1 MCSATASFS
10 CGTIECPDHGEDMPR
25 ILIVDDE
32 KSIRGALRQ
41 VFEYEDH
48 DVVTAEDG
56 PEALERFQS
65 FRPHV
70 TFLDVKMSGLDGIE
84 VLTRIRELNANACVV
99 MISGHGTIDTAVE
112 ATHKGAFDF
121 LEKPL
126 DTGRLLVTL
135 RNALELRGL
144 TESVQLLR
152 SEVGTRHEIVGAS
165 QAIRDVMER
174 IDRVAPTDARVLI
187 TGDNGTGKELVARA
201 LHHSSSRRD
210 APFIEVNCAAIPS
223 ELIESELFG
232 HMKGSFTGAVADH
245 AGKFEQAQDGT
256 LFLDEVGDMSL
267 DAQAKVLRVL
277 EEGVLTRVGGS
288 KAVTVDVRVFAATN
302 KELSKE
308 IAEGRFRE
316 DLYYR
321 LNVVPIEVPPL
332 RERREDIEPLV
343 EYFVSQAVGSN
354 RGPSKTI
361 EDEAIFRLETLDWP
375 GNVRELR
382 NTVERLL
389 ILSPGEAVRANDVDT
404 LVAGTASGDGLGT
417 ALLNVEGFS
426 EFKENAEMAYIAH
439 KLHVNDWNVS
449 ETARRIGMPRSN
461 LYKKIEKYRLN
472 REE

>member
-1 MCSATASFS
+1 
-10 CGTIECPDHGEDMPR
+10 MPR

-32 KSIRGALRQ
+32 ESIRGALRQ

-48 DVVTAEDG
+48 EVVTAEDG
-56 PEALERFQS
+56 PEALEFYES
-65 FRPHV
+65 FRPHI
-70 TFLDVKMSGLDGIE
+70 TFLDVKMSGLDGLE
-84 VLTRIRELNANACVV
+84 VLSRIRALDAHAWVV

-112 ATHKGAFDF
+112 ATQKGAFDF

-135 RNALELRGL
+135 RNVLELRGL
-144 TESVQLLR
+144 TESVQLLQ
-152 SEVGTRHEIVGAS
+152 SEVGPRHEIVGAS

-187 TGDNGTGKELVARA
+187 TGENGTGKELVARA
-201 LHHSSSRRD
+201 LHHSSSRREG
-210 APFIEVNCAAIPS
+210 PFIEVNCAAIPS

-267 DAQAKVLRVL
+267 DAQAKVLRAL

-288 KAVTVDVRVFAATN
+288 KPITVDVRVFAATN
-302 KELSKE
+302 KDLLKE

-316 DLYYR
+316 DFYYR
-321 LNVVPIEVPPL
+321 LNVVPILVPPL

-343 EYFVSQAVGSN
+343 RFFVSNAVRSN
-354 RGPSKTI
+354 HGPPKII
-361 EDEAIFRLETLDWP
+361 EDGAMTRLEALDWP

-389 ILSPGEAVRANDVDT
+389 ILSPGEAVQAEDVDT
-404 LVAGTASGDGLGT
+404 LVTGTASRETLGT
-417 ALLNVEGFS
+417 TLLNVEAFS
-426 EFKENAEMAYIAH
+426 DFKENAEMAYIAH

-461 LYKKIEKYRLN
+461 LYKKIEKYGLN

>member
-1 MCSATASFS
+1 
-10 CGTIECPDHGEDMPR
+10 MPR

-32 KSIRGALRQ
+32 ESIRGALRQ

-48 DVVTAEDG
+48 EVVTAEDG
-56 PEALERFQS
+56 PEALEFYES

-70 TFLDVKMSGLDGIE
+70 TFLDVKMSGLDGLE
-84 VLTRIRELNANACVV
+84 VLSRIRALDAHAWVV

-112 ATHKGAFDF
+112 ATQKGAFDF

-135 RNALELRGL
+135 RNVLELRGL
-144 TESVQLLR
+144 TESVQLLQ
-152 SEVGTRHEIVGAS
+152 SEVGPRHEIVGAS

-187 TGDNGTGKELVARA
+187 TGENGTGKELVARA
-201 LHHSSSRRD
+201 LHHSSSRREG
-210 APFIEVNCAAIPS
+210 PFIEVNCAAIPS

-267 DAQAKVLRVL
+267 DAQAKVLRAL

-288 KAVTVDVRVFAATN
+288 KPITVDVRVFAATN
-302 KELSKE
+302 KDLLKE

-316 DLYYR
+316 DFYYR
-321 LNVVPIEVPPL
+321 LNVVPILVPPL
-332 RERREDIEPLV
+332 RERREDIQPLV
-343 EYFVSQAVGSN
+343 RFFVSNAVRSN
-354 RGPSKTI
+354 HGPSKMI
-361 EDEAIFRLETLDWP
+361 EDGAMTRLEALDWP

-389 ILSPGEAVRANDVDT
+389 ILSPGEAVQAEDVDT
-404 LVAGTASGDGLGT
+404 LVTGTASRETLGT
-417 ALLNVEGFS
+417 TLLNVEAFS
-426 EFKENAEMAYIAH
+426 DFKENAEMAYIAH

-461 LYKKIEKYRLN
+461 LYKKIEKYGLN

>member
-1 MCSATASFS
+1 
-10 CGTIECPDHGEDMPR
+10 MPR

-32 KSIRGALRQ
+32 ESIRGALRQ

-48 DVVTAEDG
+48 EVVTAEDG
-56 PEALERFQS
+56 PEALEFYES

-70 TFLDVKMSGLDGIE
+70 TFLDVKMSGLDGLE
-84 VLTRIRELNANACVV
+84 VLSRIRDLDAHAWVV

-135 RNALELRGL
+135 RNVLELRGL
-144 TESVQLLR
+144 TESVQLLQ
-152 SEVGTRHEIVGAS
+152 SEVGPRHEIVGAS

-187 TGDNGTGKELVARA
+187 TGENGTGKELVARA
-201 LHHSSSRRD
+201 LHHSSSRREG
-210 APFIEVNCAAIPS
+210 PFIEVNCAAIPS

-267 DAQAKVLRVL
+267 DAQAKVLRAL

-288 KAVTVDVRVFAATN
+288 KPITVDVRVFAATN
-302 KELSKE
+302 KDLSKE

-316 DLYYR
+316 DFYYR
-321 LNVVPIEVPPL
+321 LNVVPILVPAL
-332 RERREDIEPLV
+332 RERREDIQPLV
-343 EYFVSQAVGSN
+343 RFFVSNAVRSN
-354 RGPSKTI
+354 HGPPKTI
-361 EDEAIFRLETLDWP
+361 EDGAMTRLEALDWP

-389 ILSPGEAVRANDVDT
+389 ILSPGEAVRAEDVDA
-404 LVAGTASGDGLGT
+404 LVTGTASSDTLGT

-461 LYKKIEKYRLN
+461 LYKKIEKYGLN
-472 REE
+472 RE

>member
-1 MCSATASFS
+1 
-10 CGTIECPDHGEDMPR
+10 MPR

-32 KSIRGALRQ
+32 ESIRGALRQ

-48 DVVTAEDG
+48 EVVTAEDG
-56 PEALERFQS
+56 PEALESYES

-70 TFLDVKMSGLDGIE
+70 TFLDVKMSGLDGLE
-84 VLTRIRELNANACVV
+84 VLSRIRALDGNASVV

-126 DTGRLLVTL
+126 DTGRLLLTL
-135 RNALELRGL
+135 RNVLELRGL
-144 TESVQLLR
+144 AESVQLLR
-152 SEVGTRHEIVGAS
+152 SEVGTRHEIIGTS

-187 TGDNGTGKELVARA
+187 TGENGTGKELVARA
-201 LHHSSSRRD
+201 LHHASFRRD
-210 APFIEVNCAAIPS
+210 GPFIEVNCAAIPS

-267 DAQAKVLRVL
+267 EAQAKVLRVL
-277 EEGVLTRVGGS
+277 EAGVLTRVGGS

-302 KELSKE
+302 KELSTE

-321 LNVVPIEVPPL
+321 LNVVPIVVPPL
-332 RERREDIEPLV
+332 RERREDIEPLIRH
-343 EYFVSQAVGSN
+343 FVSQAVASN
-354 RGPSKTI
+354 RGPAKRF
-361 EDEAIFRLETLDWP
+361 EDGAMARLKVLDWP
-375 GNVRELR
+375 GNVREVR

-389 ILSPGEAVRANDVDT
+389 ILSPGETIRASDVDA
-404 LVAGTASGDGLGT
+404 LVVGTASGDTLGT

-426 EFKENAEMAYIAH
+426 EFKENAEMAFIAH
-439 KLHVNDWNVS
+439 KLRINDWNVS
-449 ETARRIGMPRSN
+449 ETARQIEMPRSN
-461 LYKKIEKYRLN
+461 LYKKIEKYGLN

>member
-1 MCSATASFS
+1 
-10 CGTIECPDHGEDMPR
+10 MPR

-32 KSIRGALRQ
+32 ESIRGALRQ

-48 DVVTAEDG
+48 QVVTAEDG
-56 PEALERFQS
+56 PEALEAYES

-70 TFLDVKMSGLDGIE
+70 TFLDVKMSGLDGLE
-84 VLTRIRELNANACVV
+84 VLSRIRDLDANASVI

-135 RNALELRGL
+135 RNVLELRGL
-144 TESVQLLR
+144 AESVQLLR
-152 SEVGTRHEIVGAS
+152 SEVSTRHEIVGAS

-187 TGDNGTGKELVARA
+187 TGENGTGKELVARA
-201 LHHSSSRRD
+201 LHHASSRRD
-210 APFIEVNCAAIPS
+210 GPFIEVNCAAIPS

-288 KAVTVDVRVFAATN
+288 KAITVDVRVFAATN
-302 KELSKE
+302 KELSTE
-308 IAEGRFRE
+308 ITEGRFRE

-321 LNVVPIEVPPL
+321 LNVVPIVVPPL
-332 RERREDIEPLV
+332 RERREDIQPLV
-343 EYFVSQAVGSN
+343 KHFVSQAVASN
-354 RGPSKTI
+354 HGPPKTF
-361 EDEAIFRLETLDWP
+361 EDGAMARLEALDWP
-375 GNVRELR
+375 GNVREVR

-389 ILSPGEAVRANDVDT
+389 ILSPGEAVRAGDVDA
-404 LVAGTASGDGLGT
+404 LVAGTASGDALGT

-439 KLHVNDWNVS
+439 KLRVNDWNVS
-449 ETARRIGMPRSN
+449 ETARQIEMPRSN
-461 LYKKIEKYRLN
+461 LYKKIEKYGLH

>member
-1 MCSATASFS
+1 
-10 CGTIECPDHGEDMPR
+10 MPR

-32 KSIRGALRQ
+32 ESIRGALRQ

-48 DVVTAEDG
+48 EVVTAEDG
-56 PEALERFQS
+56 PEALEFYES
-65 FRPHV
+65 FRPHI
-70 TFLDVKMSGLDGIE
+70 TFLDVKMSGLDGLE
-84 VLTRIRELNANACVV
+84 VLSRIRALDAHAWVV

-126 DTGRLLVTL
+126 DTGRLLLTL
-135 RNALELRGL
+135 RNVLELRGL
-144 TESVQLLR
+144 TESVQLLQ
-152 SEVGTRHEIVGAS
+152 SEVGPRHEIVGAS

-187 TGDNGTGKELVARA
+187 TGENGTGKELVARA
-201 LHHSSSRRD
+201 LHHSSSRREG
-210 APFIEVNCAAIPS
+210 PFIEVNCAAIPS

-267 DAQAKVLRVL
+267 DAQAKVLRAL

-288 KAVTVDVRVFAATN
+288 KPITVDVRVFAATN
-302 KELSKE
+302 KDLLKE

-321 LNVVPIEVPPL
+321 LNVVPILVPPL
-332 RERREDIEPLV
+332 RERREDIQPLV
-343 EYFVSQAVGSN
+343 RFFVSNAVRSN
-354 RGPSKTI
+354 HGPPKII
-361 EDEAIFRLETLDWP
+361 EDGAMTRLEALDWP

-389 ILSPGEAVRANDVDT
+389 ILSPGEAVQAEDVDT
-404 LVAGTASGDGLGT
+404 LVTGTASRETLGT
-417 ALLNVEGFS
+417 TLLNVEAFS
-426 EFKENAEMAYIAH
+426 DFKENAEMAYIAH

-461 LYKKIEKYRLN
+461 LYKKIEKYGLN

>member
-1 MCSATASFS
+1 
-10 CGTIECPDHGEDMPR
+10 MPR

-32 KSIRGALRQ
+32 ESIRGALRQ

-48 DVVTAEDG
+48 EVVTAEDG
-56 PEALERFQS
+56 PEALEFYES

-70 TFLDVKMSGLDGIE
+70 TFLDVKMSGLDGLE
-84 VLTRIRELNANACVV
+84 VLSRIRALDAHAWVV

-126 DTGRLLVTL
+126 DTGRLLLTL
-135 RNALELRGL
+135 RNVLELRGL
-144 TESVQLLR
+144 TESVQLLQ
-152 SEVGTRHEIVGAS
+152 SEVGPRHEIVGAS

-187 TGDNGTGKELVARA
+187 TGENGTGKELVARA
-201 LHHSSSRRD
+201 LHHSSSRREG
-210 APFIEVNCAAIPS
+210 PFIEVNCAAIPS

-267 DAQAKVLRVL
+267 DAQAKVLRAL

-288 KAVTVDVRVFAATN
+288 KPITVDVRVFAATN
-302 KELSKE
+302 KDLLKE

-321 LNVVPIEVPPL
+321 LNVVPILVPPL
-332 RERREDIEPLV
+332 RERREDIQPLV
-343 EYFVSQAVGSN
+343 RFFVSNAVRSN
-354 RGPSKTI
+354 HGPPKII
-361 EDEAIFRLETLDWP
+361 EDGAMTRLEALDWP

-389 ILSPGEAVRANDVDT
+389 ILSPGEAVQAEDVDT
-404 LVAGTASGDGLGT
+404 LVTGTASRETLGT
-417 ALLNVEGFS
+417 TLLNVEAFS
-426 EFKENAEMAYIAH
+426 DFKENAEMAYIAH

-461 LYKKIEKYRLN
+461 LYKKIEKYGLN